1 MRLDP
6 RRFGRPPVTGDVP
19 DVPDVPDVAD
29 VEAGGDGTARM
40 RANPGRRGRLT
51 LRFFAL
57 GYLALLLLIP
67 VVMIFIRTF
76 EDGIGQAWESV
87 TTPEAIHAFYLTF
100 VMVAIAVPLNTVFGV
115 LAALVL
121 VRQRFKGRAILN
133 TVIDIPFA
141 ISPVVIGLSLIL
153 VYGRDGWFGQ
163 WFIDNGVQ
171 IIFSVPGMVLATI
184 FVSLPFVVRE
194 VQPVL
199 QEIGDEQEEAASTLG
214 ANWWQTFWRVTLPAI
229 RWGVA
234 YGVVLATA
242 RALGEFGAVSVVS
255 GKISGQT
262 ETLPLYVEKQFGQF
276 DIAGAYAAAVVLA
289 ILAVL
294 TLLLMNMFRPKEESA

>member
-6 RRFGRPPVTGDVP
+6 RRMIGRRPETGDEVNITP
-19 DVPDVPDVAD
+19 HIDVD
-29 VEAGGDGTARM
+29 AGGAAVARGD
-40 RANPGRRGRLT
+40 PGRGGRLAI
-51 LRFFAL
+51 RFAAL

-76 EDGIGQAWESV
+76 GDGIGQAWDAV

-100 VMVAIAVPLNTVFGV
+100 VMVAISVPLNTVFGV
-115 LAALVL
+115 LAAIVL

-163 WFIDNGVQ
+163 WFIDQGIQV
-171 IIFSVPGMVLATI
+171 IFNPVGMVLATI

-194 VQPVL
+194 VMPVL
-199 QEIGDEQEEAASTLG
+199 QEIGDEQEQAATTLG

-255 GKISGQT
+255 GKISGKT
-262 ETLPLYVEKQFGQF
+262 ETLPLYVEKEFGQF

-289 ILAVL
+289 ILAVA
-294 TLLLMNMFRPKEESA
+294 TLLLMNLFKPKEESV